1 MGTNFMEQVAEY
13 AQLVAT
19 SGVLD
24 GPTNLEVVGDM
35 ATLAYVLARGVRQS
49 DDQDFMQG
57 WPEMSGFV
65 HSLLVDG
72 MGMDY
77 LKQIQRSVKRGCLGG
92 GRYI

>member
-24 GPTNLEVVGDM
+24 GLTDVEADGDM

-49 DDQDFMQG
+49 DDLDFMRG
-57 WPEMSGFV
+57 WPEMSGYV
-65 HSLLVDG
+65 HSLLVGG
-72 MGMDY
+72 MGMGQ
-77 LKQIQRSVKRGCLGG
+77 LKQIQRSVKRGCREG

>member
-19 SGVLD
+19 SGALD
-24 GPTNLEVVGDM
+24 GLTNLEVVGDM

-49 DDQDFMQG
+49 DDLDFMRG

-65 HSLLVDG
+65 HSLLVNG
-72 MGMDY
+72 MGMGK
-77 LKQIQRSVKRGCLGG
+77 LKQIQLFIKRGCREG